1 MFVKTNRTCICIY
14 RDGARLGILSPIIYN
29 YLMTQDTYKKLV
41 WDYQLSQDDFN
52 SILLGEKKVGTF
64 DQDWAISRIL
74 ENLNYYD
81 AMALVPYATLRERW
95 AFIKG
100 KLFNSAIKDGYEFL
114 LQRYPVSIAG

>member
-1 MFVKTNRTCICIY
+1 
-14 RDGARLGILSPIIYN
+14 
-29 YLMTQDTYKKLV
+29 MTQDMYKKLV
-41 WDYQLSQDDFN
+41 WDYQLSQEDFS

-64 DQDWAISRIL
+64 DQDWAISRVL

-95 AFIKG
+95 VFIKG